1 MLEFFL
7 SQSPKLEGFICNLQ
21 HEERQISNENGN
33 NKEEMNESTMNTNQ
47 EVIEK
52 IFDMMEKF
60 TQRILLIEK
69 KIWNGQL

>member
-1 MLEFFL
+1 MTTQDSISL
-7 SQSPKLEGFICNLQ
+7 SLKWAAFE
-21 HEERQISNENGN
+21 
-33 NKEEMNESTMNTNQ
+33 KEMNEDIKNTNQ

-69 KIWNGQL
+69 KIWNGQS